1 MEASF
6 LEPTRCVHSLN
17 EPMENKNYFFL
28 LFLPKN
34 LWCESESD
42 CQGILSGEL
51 ADLNIW
57 SRRFS
62 SDEMSR
68 FTKCESQGEGD
79 LLSWSSAQW
88 DFYNVGSEDKN
99 LQVWN
104 LAHFFDK
111 TQNNLR
117 IEANMRREGGQLHH
131 LSRIEILQW
140 YFWVLSFDGGGNG
153 NSEVRNSTICWWKK
167 HLLCLHSHIEPL
179 RTKRACSMSPD
190 HL

>member
-1 MEASF
+1 M
-6 LEPTRCVHSLN
+6 V
-17 EPMENKNYFFL
+17 FFA
-28 LFLPKN
+28 FLPKN

-62 SDEMSR
+62 SDEMTR

-131 LSRIEILQW
+131 LSRIEILQ
-140 YFWVLSFDGGGNG
+140 
-153 NSEVRNSTICWWKK
+153 
-167 HLLCLHSHIEPL
+167 
-179 RTKRACSMSPD
+179 
-190 HL
+190 